1 MKHWVYYRNIYA
13 SHTRK
18 KNAYVFLGKEI
29 VLVEIFK
36 FLQLYLLR
44 IILLMNNFKIIF
56 IYIQAISKIKS
67 YSQIP
72 TVVSTPR
79 IILLILTTNNIL
91 I

>member
-1 MKHWVYYRNIYA
+1 
-13 SHTRK
+13 
-18 KNAYVFLGKEI
+18 
-29 VLVEIFK
+29 
-36 FLQLYLLR
+36 
-44 IILLMNNFKIIF
+44 MNNFKIIF

-91 I
+91 IYQIYIF